1 MSGNSW
7 KLDMIRRKMAEKG
20 LDAFF
25 VSDLNTIRWLSG
37 FSGSNAKILLSLND
51 ALLFTDFRYSEQVRQ
66 EVSVMESRIVSGGFA
81 SELARYDFGP
91 GNRMGVE
98 RDRMT
103 LEEAEQLKKVFRK
116 GRIVPLKG
124 FFEEFRMIKDASEI
138 LMMQQAAAVSEKVLE
153 KVLPMISPAVSEMDI
168 AAEISYL
175 HRKSGAEKDSF
186 DPIVASGS
194 RSALPHARP
203 TTKKFRSGELIVID
217 LGCVCKGYASDQTR
231 TVALGRV
238 SSEARRI
245 YGIVRDAQLL
255 GLESA
260 FEGMRA
266 RDLDRIVRDA
276 IADKGYKAEFG
287 HSLGHG
293 VGVEVHEAPSVSSLS
308 EHSLHESAVF
318 TIEPGIYLPGCF
330 GVRIEDTVVMRK
342 DGAEPFQRF
351 TKELVEL

>member
-1 MSGNSW
+1 
-7 KLDMIRRKMAEKG
+7 MIRRKMAEKG